1 MIYPEFLKEGSTIG
15 IAAPSQGVG
24 DKIDDFDK
32 SLNTLRKKGWNI
44 KETASVRNSGA
55 RSADAQ
61 TRGKELVSLFED
73 DQVDM
78 VMSAAGGDF
87 LYEILP
93 YTDFNTMKMH
103 PKWLMG
109 ASDPTGILY
118 PYTTMCDVATIYGLN
133 AGSYDVRPWHTY
145 LRNNL
150 KILSGDLIVQKSG
163 TRRLSLPPFLAK
175 SLEYDSDNIWELHG
189 ASEIHETGRCIG
201 GCMDVLKDLIG
212 TRFDGTHDFINK
224 YHEDGFIW
232 YLDNFSLSAESF
244 YRTLLQMKYA
254 GWFDRTRCI
263 LIGRV
268 CFESSETG
276 MTYSEAIDL
285 AVPEIPVI
293 FNADIGHTIPTMTMI
308 NGAIMVLDYAGRNG
322 TISFELR

>member
-15 IAAPSQGVG
+15 ITAPSQGVG
-24 DKIDDFDK
+24 DKISDFDF
-32 SLNTLRKKGWNI
+32 SLNTLKERGWKI
-44 KETASVRNSGA
+44 VETSSVRNSGPRSTDA
-55 RSADAQ
+55 R
-61 TRGKELVSLFED
+61 TRGKDLVSLFTD
-73 DQVDM
+73 DSVDL

-93 YTDFNTMKMH
+93 YTDFETMQKH

-118 PYTTMCDVATIYGLN
+118 PYTTLYDVATIYGMN
-133 AGSYDVRPWHTY
+133 AGSYDIRPWHTY
-145 LRNNL
+145 QENNL
-150 KILSGDLIVQKSG
+150 KILSGENIVQKSSS
-163 TRRLSLPPFLAK
+163 RRLSKPPFL
-175 SLEYDSDNIWELHG
+175 SDSFVFDTDDVWEAHHCND
-189 ASEIHETGRCIG
+189 IHTSGRCIG

-212 TRFDGTHDFINK
+212 TVYDGTLNFLQK
-224 YHEDGFIW
+224 YQKDGFIW
-232 YLDNFSLSAESF
+232 YLDNFSLSAETF

-254 GWFDRTRCI
+254 GWFENTRCI

-285 AVPEIPVI
+285 AVPDIPVL
-293 FNADIGHTIPTMTMI
+293 FNVDIGHTIPAMTMI
-308 NGAIMVLDYAGRNG
+308 NGAVMNLVYENNAGS
-322 TISFELR
+322 ISFELR

>member
-1 MIYPEFLKEGSTIG
+1 MIYPQFLKNGSTIG
-15 IAAPSQGVG
+15 ITAPSQGVG
-24 DKIDDFDK
+24 DKLADFDL
-32 SLNTLRKKGWNI
+32 SLNTLKERGWKI
-44 KETASVRNSGA
+44 LETPSVRNSGA
-55 RSADAQ
+55 RSANAK
-61 TRGKELVSLFED
+61 TRGQELVSLFEN

-93 YTDFNTMKMH
+93 YTDFETMKKH

-118 PYTTMCDVATIYGLN
+118 PYTTLCDTATIYGLN

-145 LRNNL
+145 LENNL
-150 KILSGDLIVQKSG
+150 NILAGKPVVQKSSR
-163 TRRLSLPPFLAK
+163 RRLSKPPFLAD
-175 SLEYDSDNIWELHG
+175 SLAYDTDDIWQLHN
-189 ASEIHETGRCIG
+189 ASEIHVTGRCIG
-201 GCMDVLKDLIG
+201 GCLDVLKDLIG
-212 TRFDGTHDFINK
+212 TRYDGTRQFLNK
-224 YHEDGFIW
+224 YHNDGFIW

-254 GWFDRTRCI
+254 GWFENARCI

-276 MTYSEAIDL
+276 MTYAEAIDL
-285 AVPEIPVI
+285 ALKDIPVV
-293 FNADIGHTIPTMTMI
+293 FNADIGHTIPAMTMI
-308 NGAIMVLDYAGRNG
+308 NGAIMHFDYADQIG
-322 TISFELR
+322 TVSFDLR